1 MKDTKLSN
9 SLLFLAAAREAVAL
23 ALNESECCVESEIEK
38 LQEYILKEAS
48 DYEIMHLLVKEDVPE
63 RKDFDIFDEIVLFE
77 QFKNNIAA
85 NKKKLTKVFTEQFIN
100 HVVENIEP
108 VTNKGYSS
116 AFSVLENVKGFP
128 FDEHKFWEN
137 IEKKYMVTE
146 QLEGTPAPVL
156 RAIETGN
163 KGQIAT
169 AMNNF
174 ITAAKRKLGMIS
186 QNSPEAVRLKKELAN
201 VTKLKSDF
209 EAKGED
215 WINNAMVH
223 AKEALAK
230 LGGKAGELTKKVTEP
245 IEKGAEF
252 VKGAAKRVGSEPSVK
267 GGTEKVTAAAKGSVE
282 KAQNFLED
290 VGAKAGAKGQA
301 GALDDPG
308 IRGAR
313 VVLGPLAL
321 SSLLIYGS
329 YKTYKRYFS
338 KAAKAC
344 AGKSGKER
352 SMCIKTFQVQ
362 ALKAQ
367 ISDLS
372 KAKVAC
378 NKSKNPEKCAN
389 AINNKIAKLQKKID
403 KKLS

>member
-38 LQEYILKEAS
+38 LQEYIIKEAS

-85 NKKKLTKVFTEQFIN
+85 NKKKLTRVFTEQFIN

-128 FDEHKFWEN
+128 FDEHKFWDQMED
-137 IEKKYMVTE
+137 KYTLKE
-146 QLEGTPAPVL
+146 QFEGVPTPLLHAL
-156 RAIETGN
+156 RTGN
-163 KGQIAT
+163 KNQVIDT
-169 AMNNF
+169 AERT
-174 ITAAKRKLGMIS
+174 ITGIKRKLGMIK
-186 QNSPEAVRLKKELAN
+186 QGDPEAVRLKQVMSKAYKIKNDAE
-201 VTKLKSDF
+201 V
-209 EAKGED
+209 KGEV
-215 WINNAMVH
+215 WMNNAMVH

-230 LGGKAGELTKKVTEP
+230 LSGKAGELTKKVTEP

-282 KAQNFLED
+282 KAQNFLKD
-290 VGAKAGAKGQA
+290 VGTKAGAKGQA
-301 GALDDPG
+301 GALDNPA
-308 IRGAR
+308 IRGAG
-313 VVLGPLAL
+313 VVLGALAL
-321 SSLLIYGS
+321 STLLIYGS
-329 YKTYKRYFS
+329 YKTYQRYFS

-352 SMCIKTFQVQ
+352 SMCIKTFQAQ

-372 KAKVAC
+372 RAKVAC

-389 AINNKIAKLQKKID
+389 AINNKIAKLQKKIG